1 MSNPES
7 TSPESTSP
15 WWANAVVYQVYPRSF
30 ADANGDGTG
39 DLAGVSARMPYI
51 AALGVDAIWL
61 SPFYPSP
68 QHDSGYDVRDPRDV
82 DPMYGS
88 LDDARQLI
96 QAAHSRGLRVIV
108 DIVPNHFSTEHP
120 WFVEALASEPGSRA
134 RARFH
139 FRPGRGEHGDEPPN
153 NWLSLFTGPAWTRV
167 NEPDGTPGDWYLNMF
182 DSTQADL
189 NWTNPDVHEDFIS
202 TLRFWLDLGA
212 DGFRIDVAFGLAKD
226 MTYADAADPAAVL
239 DEVRLDL
246 PSDSSRH
253 VDMSHYLD
261 RDEVHDIYR
270 EWRRVL
276 DSYPDDRMAV
286 AEAWVPPDRARA
298 YVQPDTLHQ
307 IFNFDFLA
315 APWNAGDLR
324 RIIDSTMIGLDPAP
338 VTWALSNHDS
348 PRVVSRLGGGA
359 RRDGEAAP
367 DRLAQGLARARGLAL
382 LAQALPGSLYVYQGE
397 ELGLP
402 DADIPPD
409 RRQDPLWFR
418 SGGQQVGRDGARVPL
433 PWSGSQPPYGFGA
446 PHTWLPQPDDWA
458 DLTVQAQ
465 ERQPG
470 STLNLY
476 RDGLRLRHAH
486 PGLRPGQPLSWVDVA
501 PDIVAFRRGAGFMSI
516 TNCGGASAD
525 LPAGSVLLSS
535 QPLEG
540 STIPADTTVWL
551 QT

>member
-1 MSNPES
+1 MTCPE
-7 TSPESTSP
+7 PPPAP
-15 WWANAVVYQVYPRSF
+15 WWTDAVVYQVYPRSF
-30 ADANGDGTG
+30 ADANHDGTG
-39 DLAGVSARMPYI
+39 DLAGIVARIPYI
-51 AALGVDAIWL
+51 AALGVDALWL

-68 QHDSGYDVRDPRDV
+68 QHDSGYDVSNPRDV
-82 DPMYGS
+82 DPIYGT

-96 QAAHSRGLRVIV
+96 EAAHIRGLRVIV

-120 WFVEALASEPGSRA
+120 WFAEALASEPGSHA

-153 NWLSLFTGPAWTRV
+153 NWLSLFTGPAWTRIT
-167 NEPDGTPGDWYLNMF
+167 ERDGTPGEWYLNMF

-189 NWTNPDVHEDFIS
+189 NWTHPDVHEDFIE

-226 MTYADAADPAAVL
+226 MAYADADDPAAVL

-246 PSDSSRH
+246 PSDGARR

-261 RDEVHDIYR
+261 RDEVHAVYR
-270 EWRRVL
+270 EWRKVL
-276 DSYPDDRMAV
+276 DSYPGDRMAV
-286 AEAWVPPDRARA
+286 AEAWVPPERARA

-307 IFNFDFLA
+307 IFNFDFLS
-315 APWNAGDLR
+315 APWDAMALR
-324 RIIDSTMIGLDPAP
+324 RSIESTIEGLAPAP

-348 PRVVSRLGGGA
+348 PRVVTRMGGG
-359 RRDGEAAP
+359 DGG
-367 DRLAQGLARARGLAL
+367 RARARALAL

-402 DADIPPD
+402 DAAIPHD

-433 PWSGSQPPYGFGA
+433 PWSGAHPPYDFGA
-446 PHTWLPQPDDWA
+446 THTWLPQPDDWG
-458 DLTVQAQ
+458 DLTVEAQ
-465 ERQPG
+465 EHDPA

-486 PGLRPGQPLSWVDVA
+486 PGLQPGQPLRWVDA
-501 PDIVAFRRGAGFMSI
+501 DPDIVIFERGAGFVSI
-516 TNCGGASAD
+516 TNCGSRPEEPPRGT
-525 LPAGSVLLSS
+525 VLLSS
-535 QPLEG
+535 QPWEG
-540 STIPADTTVWL
+540 DLIPPNTTVWL